1 MQANEWDKKENAWTW
16 SSETAKETN
25 SSITLL
31 AGKPKMPLSTK
42 KPLFT
47 RLLRINVK
55 EKNITNKLMKNKKGT
70 NTRRGILVSCSS
82 G

>member
-16 SSETAKETN
+16 ACEAAKETN
-25 SSITLL
+25 NSITLL

-55 EKNITNKLMKNKKGT
+55 EKNITNKLMKNKKAQTPEG
-70 NTRRGILVSCSS
+70 GF
-82 G
+82 